1 MSIAKSRTAYDDV
14 FAKFELAMND
24 PRGVR
29 IPFDSY
35 SAAKTYMARMHNA
48 RAIDRRDNERTYQP
62 DDPMY
67 GQCIYDR
74 LQCTIREGDD
84 GTFFIYVEPRDKYVG
99 DVESLSEIE
108 ADDEPIPT
116 VAELANLAK
125 AKANDT

>member
-1 MSIAKSRTAYDDV
+1 MSISKSRTAYDDV
-14 FAKFELAMND
+14 FEKFELAMND

-35 SAAKTYMARMHNA
+35 AAAKTYMMRMHNA

-74 LQCTIREGDD
+74 LQCTIREGED

-99 DVESLSEIE
+99 EIELLSEVE
-108 ADDEPIPT
+108 ADSPPAPT
-116 VAELANLAK
+116 QSELVNLAK
-125 AKANDT
+125 AKPNDA